1 MTVSLL
7 RSENCRKLG
16 REALKSR
23 TCSIPV
29 RINPKPS
36 WNDEHLAII
45 KKMLKNVTIL
55 LRADLQ
61 GWLNGLRRGGETWRK
76 AALKGIGYLV
86 FIVALS
92 VLGNSLFTHLRL
104 TEAEPTLLL
113 GVINGFMLFG
123 IIVVAKELMES
134 SLKSLYEAPDTALL
148 HAAPIQPVAIFG
160 YKFIHLTITR
170 FLSIFCFLGPPWV
183 AFGLIFGLPWHFY
196 VVLFPV
202 CLCLLVMIASYVT
215 ISVMLIARFFSSGW
229 LLATLKVLGTAI
241 GVTVGFLLSL
251 TLFFE
256 FEPIHIKQL
265 LLNWASERTADTAAS
280 WYPHEWI
287 GKLLLSWVTESTI
300 GVRLRWALGGFGGS
314 LAAAGVATLVAQLIY
329 QRGWENIRHLKAK
342 RKPVRSTNGSKASH
356 LERMRRT
363 LGRGK
368 IRSMMLKDFLIF
380 VRHSGRLIAI
390 VMLTLF
396 LVVHIAILLVHEGSA
411 DTNAGL
417 VLTVQI
423 VLYSMLITFGISC
436 NGLRDEAKTWWML
449 KASPVTPKLVF
460 TSKFLTALLCALV
473 YAEFWSLFA
482 VCLLRI
488 PRDAW
493 IPVML
498 TPILTLPTACALN
511 TAIGTLPWMAEL
523 THQPKPILRA
533 LTFTV
538 TLIIDVALVLA
549 PVIAWYTE
557 SLIAFVGLVILF
569 AGVFGISYRWGIGN
583 LRRLL
588 VAQ

>member
-1 MTVSLL
+1 
-7 RSENCRKLG
+7 
-16 REALKSR
+16 
-23 TCSIPV
+23 
-29 RINPKPS
+29 
-36 WNDEHLAII
+36 
-45 KKMLKNVTIL
+45 MLKNVTIL

-61 GWLNGLRRGGETWRK
+61 GWLNGLRGGGEAWRK
-76 AALKGIGYLV
+76 AALKGVGYLV

-104 TEAEPTLLL
+104 TAAEPRLLL
-113 GVINGFMLFG
+113 GVINGFMIFG

-148 HAAPIQPVAIFG
+148 HAAPIQPIAIFG
-160 YKFIHLTITR
+160 YKLIHLTLSR
-170 FLSIFCFLGPPWV
+170 FLSILCFLGPPWI
-183 AFGLIFGLPWHFY
+183 AFGLIFELPWHFY
-196 VVLFPV
+196 AVLFPV

-215 ISVMLIARFFSSGW
+215 ISVMLIARFFSAGW
-229 LLATLKVLGTAI
+229 LLGTLKVLGTAI

-251 TLFFE
+251 TLFFQ
-256 FEPIHIKQL
+256 FEPIHIKQF
-265 LLNWASERTADTAAS
+265 LLNWASERTTDTTAS

-300 GVRLRWALGGFGGS
+300 GVRLRWAFGGIAGS
-314 LAAAGVATLVAQLIY
+314 LAAAGGAMLVAQLIY
-329 QRGWENIRHLKAK
+329 QRGWENIRQLKVSK
-342 RKPVRSTNGSKASH
+342 RKSVRNTHDSKTSY

-368 IRSMMLKDFLIF
+368 VRSMMLKDFLIF

-396 LVVHIAILLVHEGSA
+396 LVVHIAILLGQEGRA
-411 DTNAGL
+411 DANAGL

-436 NGLRDEAKTWWML
+436 NGFRDEAKTWWML
-449 KASPVTPKLVF
+449 KTSPVTPNLVF
-460 TSKFLTALLCALV
+460 TSKFLTALLCALL

-482 VCLLRI
+482 VCLLQI
-488 PRDAW
+488 PKDTW
-493 IPVML
+493 MPVML
-498 TPILTLPTACALN
+498 TPLLTLPTACALN
-511 TAIGTLPWMAEL
+511 TAVGTLSWMAEL
-523 THQPKPILRA
+523 TQQPKHVLRV

-549 PVIAWYTE
+549 LVIAWYTE
-557 SLIAFVGLVILF
+557 SLIAFIGLVVLL
-569 AGVFGISYRWGIGN
+569 AGIFTISYRWGIGN
-583 LRRLL
+583 LRKLL
-588 VAQ
+588 VAQQ

>member
-1 MTVSLL
+1 ML
-7 RSENCRKLG
+7 R
-16 REALKSR
+16 
-23 TCSIPV
+23 
-29 RINPKPS
+29 
-36 WNDEHLAII
+36 
-45 KKMLKNVTIL
+45 NVIIL

-61 GWLNGLRRGGETWRK
+61 GWLNGLRRGGEAWRK
-76 AALKGIGYLV
+76 AVLKGIGYLV

-113 GVINGFMLFG
+113 GVINGFMIFG

-148 HAAPIQPVAIFG
+148 HAAPIQPVGIFG

-170 FLSIFCFLGPPWV
+170 FLSILCFLGPPWI
-183 AFGLIFGLPWHFY
+183 AFGLIFELPWHFY
-196 VVLFPV
+196 AVLFPV
-202 CLCLLVMIASYVT
+202 CLCLLVMIASYVA

-229 LLATLKVLGTAI
+229 LLSTLKVLGTAI

-256 FEPIHIKQL
+256 FEPTHIKQF
-265 LLNWASERTADTAAS
+265 LLNWASERKADTTAS

-300 GVRLRWALGGFGGS
+300 AARLRWALGGIGGS
-314 LAAAGVATLVAQLIY
+314 LAAAGMATLVAQLIY
-329 QRGWENIRHLKAK
+329 QRGWENIRQLKVSK
-342 RKPVRSTNGSKASH
+342 RRPVRNTVVPQVSSIDLRHSKASH
-356 LERMRRT
+356 LKRMWRT
-363 LGRGK
+363 LRRGR
-368 IRSMMLKDFLIF
+368 IQSMMLKDFLIF

-396 LVVHIAILLVHEGSA
+396 LVVHIAILFVQEGHA
-411 DTNAGL
+411 DVNAGL

-449 KASPVTPKLVF
+449 KVSPVTPKLVF
-460 TSKFLTALLCALV
+460 TSKFLTALLCALI
-473 YAEFWSLFA
+473 YAEFWSVFA
-482 VCLLRI
+482 VGLLRI
-488 PRDAW
+488 PKDAW
-493 IPVML
+493 IPAML
-498 TPILTLPTACALN
+498 TPVLTLPTACAVN
-511 TAIGTLPWMAEL
+511 TTIGTLPWMAEL
-523 THQPKPILRA
+523 THWGNTQAKTPKPVLRV

-538 TLIIDVALVLA
+538 TLVVDIALVLA

-557 SLIAFVGLVILF
+557 SFIAFIGLLILF
-569 AGVFGISYRWGIGN
+569 VGIFIISYRWGIGN

-588 VAQ
+588 IARQ

>member
-1 MTVSLL
+1 
-7 RSENCRKLG
+7 
-16 REALKSR
+16 
-23 TCSIPV
+23 
-29 RINPKPS
+29 
-36 WNDEHLAII
+36 
-45 KKMLKNVTIL
+45 MLKNVAIL
-55 LRADLQ
+55 LRADWQ
-61 GWLNGLRRGGETWRK
+61 GWLNGLRYGGEAWRK
-76 AALKGIGYLV
+76 VALKGIGYLV

-104 TEAEPTLLL
+104 TEAEPTLMLS
-113 GVINGFMLFG
+113 VINGFMVFG

-134 SLKSLYEAPDTALL
+134 SLKSLYEAPDTTLL
-148 HAAPIQPVAIFG
+148 HAAPIQPIAIFG
-160 YKFIHLTITR
+160 YKFIHLTIAR
-170 FLSIFCFLGPPWV
+170 FLSILCFLGPPWV
-183 AFGLIFGLPWHFY
+183 AFGLIFELPWHFY
-196 VVLFPV
+196 AVLFPV
-202 CLCLLVMIASYVT
+202 CLCLLLMIASYVT

-229 LLATLKVLGTAI
+229 LLATLKMLGTAI

-256 FEPIHIKQL
+256 FEPIRIKQF
-265 LLNWASERTADTAAS
+265 LLNWASERTTDTAAS

-300 GVRLRWALGGFGGS
+300 GVRLRWALGGISGS
-314 LAAAGVATLVAQLIY
+314 LAAVGMATLVAQLIY
-329 QRGWENIRHLKAK
+329 QRGWENIRQLKVSR
-342 RKPVRSTNGSKASH
+342 RKPLRSIDDAKASH
-356 LERMRRT
+356 LERMWRT
-363 LGRGK
+363 LGRGR

-380 VRHSGRLIAI
+380 VRHSGRLIAV

-396 LVVHIAILLVHEGSA
+396 LVIHIAILFAHEGSA
-411 DTNAGL
+411 DVNAGL

-460 TSKFLTALLCALV
+460 TSKFLTALLCALM

-493 IPVML
+493 IPMLL
-498 TPILTLPTACALN
+498 TPVLTLPTACAMN

-523 THQPKPILRA
+523 THESKPILRV

-538 TLIIDVALVLA
+538 TLIVDVVLVLA

-557 SLIAFVGLVILF
+557 SFIAFIGLVILLV
-569 AGVFGISYRWGIGN
+569 GVFALSYRWGIGN
-583 LRRLL
+583 LGRLL
-588 VAQ
+588 IAQQ

>member
-1 MTVSLL
+1 MS
-7 RSENCRKLG
+7 
-16 REALKSR
+16 
-23 TCSIPV
+23 
-29 RINPKPS
+29 
-36 WNDEHLAII
+36 
-45 KKMLKNVTIL
+45 KNVIIL

-61 GWLNGLRRGGETWRK
+61 GWLNGLRRDGEAWRK

-86 FIVALS
+86 FIIALS

-104 TEAEPTLLL
+104 TEAEPALLL
-113 GVINGFMLFG
+113 GVINGFMIFG

-134 SLKSLYEAPDTALL
+134 SLKSLYEAPNTALL
-148 HAAPIQPVAIFG
+148 HAAPIQPIAIFG
-160 YKFIHLTITR
+160 YKLIHLTITR
-170 FLSIFCFLGPPWV
+170 FLSILCFLGPPWV
-183 AFGLIFGLPWHFY
+183 AFGLIFELPWHFY
-196 VVLFPV
+196 AILFPV
-202 CLCLLVMIASYVT
+202 CLCLLIMIASYVT
-215 ISVMLIARFFSSGW
+215 IGVMLIARFFSSGW
-229 LLATLKVLGTAI
+229 LLAALKVLGTAI

-251 TLFFE
+251 ILFFE
-256 FEPIHIKQL
+256 FEPIHIKQFL
-265 LLNWASERTADTAAS
+265 LDWVSGRTRDTTAS

-300 GVRLRWALGGFGGS
+300 GVRLRWALGGIGGS
-314 LAAAGVATLVAQLIY
+314 LAAAGMAALVAQLIY
-329 QRGWENIRHLKAK
+329 QRGWENIRQLKVSK
-342 RKPVRSTNGSKASH
+342 RKSVRSTNDSKTSP
-356 LERMRRT
+356 LERIRRT
-363 LGRGK
+363 FGRGK

-396 LVVHIAILLVHEGSA
+396 LVVHIAILFMQEGRA
-411 DTNAGL
+411 DANAGL

-436 NGLRDEAKTWWML
+436 NGFRDEAKPWWML
-449 KASPVTPKLVF
+449 RVAPVTPRLVF
-460 TSKFLTALLCALV
+460 TSKFMAALLCALV

-482 VCLLRI
+482 VCLLQI

-493 IPVML
+493 MPVML

-523 THQPKPILRA
+523 TYQPKPILRV

-538 TLIIDVALVLA
+538 TLIIDVVLVLA
-549 PVIAWYTE
+549 LVIAWYVE
-557 SLIAFVGLVILF
+557 SLIAFVGLVILLV
-569 AGVFGISYRWGIGN
+569 GVFGISYRWGIGN

-588 VAQ
+588 VAQQ

>member
-1 MTVSLL
+1 ML
-7 RSENCRKLG
+7 R
-16 REALKSR
+16 
-23 TCSIPV
+23 
-29 RINPKPS
+29 
-36 WNDEHLAII
+36 
-45 KKMLKNVTIL
+45 NVIIL

-61 GWLNGLRRGGETWRK
+61 GELNGLRHGGEAWRK

-104 TEAEPTLLL
+104 TEAEPTLTL
-113 GVINGFMLFG
+113 GVINGFIVFG

-148 HAAPIQPVAIFG
+148 HAAPIQSVAIFG

-170 FLSIFCFLGPPWV
+170 FLSILCFLGPPWI
-183 AFGLIFGLPWHFY
+183 AFGLIFELPWHFY
-196 VVLFPV
+196 AVLFPV
-202 CLCLLVMIASYVT
+202 CVCLLVMIASYVT

-229 LLATLKVLGTAI
+229 LLGTLKVLGTAI
-241 GVTVGFLLSL
+241 GVAVGFLLSL

-256 FEPIHIKQL
+256 FEPIHIKQF
-265 LLNWASERTADTAAS
+265 LLNWATERTTDTTAS

-287 GKLLLSWVTESTI
+287 GKLLLSWVTEASI
-300 GVRLRWALGGFGGS
+300 GIRLRWALGGFGGS
-314 LAAAGVATLVAQLIY
+314 LVSAGVAMLVAQLTY
-329 QRGWENIRHLKAK
+329 QRGWENIRQLKSK
-342 RKPVRSTNGSKASH
+342 RKPVRSTNGAKTSH
-356 LERMRRT
+356 LERMRRV

-368 IRSMMLKDFLIF
+368 VRAMMLKDFLIF

-396 LVVHIAILLVHEGSA
+396 LVVHIAILLVHGEGT

-423 VLYSMLITFGISC
+423 VLYSMLITYGISC

-449 KASPVTPKLVF
+449 KAAPVTPKLVF
-460 TSKFLTALLCALV
+460 TSKFLTALLCALI
-473 YAEFWSLFA
+473 YAEFWALFA
-482 VCLLRI
+482 VGLLRI
-488 PRDAW
+488 SGNAM

-498 TPILTLPTACALN
+498 TPILTLPSACAVN

-523 THQPKPILRA
+523 THWGNTLSKTPKPVLRV

-538 TLIIDVALVLA
+538 TLMVDIVLVLA

-557 SLIAFVGLVILF
+557 SLVVFIGLVILL
-569 AGVFGISYRWGIGN
+569 AGVFVMSYRWGIAN

-588 VAQ
+588 VAQQ

>member
-1 MTVSLL
+1 ML
-7 RSENCRKLG
+7 R
-16 REALKSR
+16 
-23 TCSIPV
+23 
-29 RINPKPS
+29 
-36 WNDEHLAII
+36 
-45 KKMLKNVTIL
+45 NVIIL

-61 GWLNGLRRGGETWRK
+61 GWLNGVRRGGEAWRK

-104 TEAEPTLLL
+104 TEAEPTLML
-113 GVINGFMLFG
+113 GVINGFMIFG

-148 HAAPIQPVAIFG
+148 HAAPIQPVTIFG

-170 FLSIFCFLGPPWV
+170 FLSILCFLGPPWV
-183 AFGLIFGLPWHFY
+183 AFGLIFELPWHFY

-202 CLCLLVMIASYVT
+202 CLCLLVMIASYVA

-251 TLFFE
+251 TLFVE
-256 FEPIHIKQL
+256 FEPIHIKQF
-265 LLNWASERTADTAAS
+265 LLNWASERKADTTAS

-287 GKLLLSWVTESTI
+287 GKLLLSWVAESTI
-300 GVRLRWALGGFGGS
+300 AVRLRWALGGIGGS
-314 LAAAGVATLVAQLIY
+314 FAAAGMATLVAQLIY
-329 QRGWENIRHLKAK
+329 QRGWENIRQLKVSK
-342 RKPVRSTNGSKASH
+342 RRSVRNTVVPQVSSIDLRHSKASH
-356 LERMRRT
+356 LKRMWRT
-363 LGRGK
+363 LRRGR
-368 IRSMMLKDFLIF
+368 IQSMMLKDFLIF

-390 VMLTLF
+390 AMLTLF
-396 LVVHIAILLVHEGSA
+396 LVVHIAILFVQEGSA
-411 DTNAGL
+411 DVNAGL

-449 KASPVTPKLVF
+449 KVSPVTPKLVF
-460 TSKFLTALLCALV
+460 TSKFLTALLCALI
-473 YAEFWSLFA
+473 YAEFWSVFA
-482 VCLLRI
+482 VGLLRI

-493 IPVML
+493 IPAML
-498 TPILTLPTACALN
+498 TPVLTLPTACAVN
-511 TAIGTLPWMAEL
+511 TTIGTLPWMAEL
-523 THQPKPILRA
+523 THQPKPVLRV

-538 TLIIDVALVLA
+538 VLVVDIALVLA

-557 SLIAFVGLVILF
+557 SFIAFIGLLILF
-569 AGVFGISYRWGIGN
+569 VGIFIISYRWGIGN
-583 LRRLL
+583 LRALL
-588 VAQ
+588 IARQ

>member
-1 MTVSLL
+1 
-7 RSENCRKLG
+7 
-16 REALKSR
+16 
-23 TCSIPV
+23 
-29 RINPKPS
+29 
-36 WNDEHLAII
+36 
-45 KKMLKNVTIL
+45 MLKNVVIL

-61 GWLNGLRRGGETWRK
+61 GWLNGLRRGGEAWRK
-76 AALKGIGYLV
+76 ATLKGVGYLV

-104 TEAEPTLLL
+104 TAAEPALLL
-113 GVINGFMLFG
+113 GVINGFMIFG

-134 SLKSLYEAPDTALL
+134 SLKSLYEAPNTALL
-148 HAAPIQPVAIFG
+148 HTAPIQPIAIFG
-160 YKFIHLTITR
+160 YKLIHLTITR
-170 FLSIFCFLGPPWV
+170 FLSILCFLGPPWV
-183 AFGLIFGLPWHFY
+183 AFGLIFELPWHFY
-196 VVLFPV
+196 AILFPV
-202 CLCLLVMIASYVT
+202 CLCLLIMIASYVT
-215 ISVMLIARFFSSGW
+215 IGVMLIARFFSSGW

-241 GVTVGFLLSL
+241 GVAVGFLLSL

-256 FEPIHIKQL
+256 FEPIHIKQFL
-265 LLNWASERTADTAAS
+265 LDWVSERTTDTTAS

-300 GVRLRWALGGFGGS
+300 GVRLRWVLGGIGGS
-314 LAAAGVATLVAQLIY
+314 LAAAGMATLVAQLIY
-329 QRGWENIRHLKAK
+329 QRGWENIRQLKVSK
-342 RKPVRSTNGSKASH
+342 RKSVRSLIVPQTSIGFPQSKGSR
-356 LERMRRT
+356 LERIRRM

-380 VRHSGRLIAI
+380 VKHSGRLIAI

-396 LVVHIAILLVHEGSA
+396 LVVHIAILLVQEGSA
-411 DTNAGL
+411 DANAGL

-436 NGLRDEAKTWWML
+436 NGFRDEAKTWWML
-449 KASPVTPKLVF
+449 RTAPVTPRLVF
-460 TSKFLTALLCALV
+460 TSKFMAALLCALV

-482 VCLLRI
+482 VGLLQI

-493 IPVML
+493 MPVML

-523 THQPKPILRA
+523 TYQSKPILRV

-538 TLIIDVALVLA
+538 TLIIDVVLVLA
-549 PVIAWYTE
+549 LVIAWYTE
-557 SLIAFVGLVILF
+557 SFIVFVGLVIFL

-588 VAQ
+588 IAQ

>member
-1 MTVSLL
+1 
-7 RSENCRKLG
+7 
-16 REALKSR
+16 
-23 TCSIPV
+23 
-29 RINPKPS
+29 
-36 WNDEHLAII
+36 
-45 KKMLKNVTIL
+45 MLKNVTIL
-55 LRADLQ
+55 LKADLQ
-61 GWLNGLRRGGETWRK
+61 GWLNGLRRGGEAWRK

-104 TEAEPTLLL
+104 TEAEPTLML
-113 GVINGFMLFG
+113 GVINGFMVFG

-160 YKFIHLTITR
+160 YKFIHLTIAR

-183 AFGLIFGLPWHFY
+183 AFGLIFELPWHFY
-196 VVLFPV
+196 AVLFPV
-202 CLCLLVMIASYVT
+202 CLCLLVMIASYVV

-229 LLATLKVLGTAI
+229 LLATLKVLGTAV

-256 FEPIHIKQL
+256 FEPIHIKQFL
-265 LLNWASERTADTAAS
+265 FNWASERTANTTAS

-300 GVRLRWALGGFGGS
+300 GIRLKWALGGIGGS
-314 LAAAGVATLVAQLIY
+314 LAAAGMAILVAQLIY
-329 QRGWENIRHLKAK
+329 QRGWENIRQLKAK
-342 RKPVRSTNGSKASH
+342 RRPVRSTDDSKASH
-356 LERMRRT
+356 LERMWRT
-363 LGRGK
+363 FGRGR

-380 VRHSGRLIAI
+380 VRHSGRLIAV

-396 LVVHIAILLVHEGSA
+396 LVIHIAILLGHEGGT
-411 DTNAGL
+411 DVNAAL

-460 TSKFLTALLCALV
+460 TSKFLTALLCALI

-493 IPVML
+493 MLVML
-498 TPILTLPTACALN
+498 TPILTLPTACAVN
-511 TAIGTLPWMAEL
+511 TTVGTLPWMAEL
-523 THQPKPILRA
+523 THQPKPILRV

-538 TLIIDVALVLA
+538 TLIVDVALVLA

-557 SLIAFVGLVILF
+557 SFIAFIGLVILL
-569 AGVFGISYRWGIGN
+569 AGVFALSYRWGIGN

-588 VAQ
+588 VAQQFF

>member
-1 MTVSLL
+1 MS
-7 RSENCRKLG
+7 
-16 REALKSR
+16 
-23 TCSIPV
+23 
-29 RINPKPS
+29 
-36 WNDEHLAII
+36 
-45 KKMLKNVTIL
+45 KNVIIL

-61 GWLNGLRRGGETWRK
+61 GWLNGLRRGGEAWRK
-76 AALKGIGYLV
+76 AALKGVGYLV

-104 TEAEPTLLL
+104 TEAEPALLL
-113 GVINGFMLFG
+113 GVINGFMIFG

-134 SLKSLYEAPDTALL
+134 SLKSLYEAPNTALL
-148 HAAPIQPVAIFG
+148 HAAPIQPIAIFG
-160 YKFIHLTITR
+160 YKLIHLTITR
-170 FLSIFCFLGPPWV
+170 FLSILCFLGPPWV
-183 AFGLIFGLPWHFY
+183 AFGLIFELPWHFY
-196 VVLFPV
+196 AILFPV
-202 CLCLLVMIASYVT
+202 CLCLLIMIASYVT
-215 ISVMLIARFFSSGW
+215 IGVMLIARFFSSGW

-256 FEPIHIKQL
+256 FEPIHIKQFL
-265 LLNWASERTADTAAS
+265 LDWVSGRTTDTTAS

-287 GKLLLSWVTESTI
+287 GKLLLGWVTESTI
-300 GVRLRWALGGFGGS
+300 GVRLRWVLGGIGGS
-314 LAAAGVATLVAQLIY
+314 LVAAGMATLVAQLIY
-329 QRGWENIRHLKAK
+329 QRGWENIRQLKVSK
-342 RKPVRSTNGSKASH
+342 RKSVRSTIVPQTSIDFRQSKGSR
-356 LERMRRT
+356 LERIRGT

-396 LVVHIAILLVHEGSA
+396 LVVHIAILLVQESSA
-411 DTNAGL
+411 DANAGL

-436 NGLRDEAKTWWML
+436 NGFRDEAKTWWML
-449 KASPVTPKLVF
+449 RAAPVTPGLVF
-460 TSKFLTALLCALV
+460 TSKFMAALLCALV

-482 VCLLRI
+482 VGLLQI

-493 IPVML
+493 MPVML

-523 THQPKPILRA
+523 TYQTKPILRV

-538 TLIIDVALVLA
+538 TLIIDVTLVLA
-549 PVIAWYTE
+549 LVIAWYME
-557 SLIAFVGLVILF
+557 SLIAFVGLVILLAGIF
-569 AGVFGISYRWGIGN
+569 AISYRWGIGN
-583 LRRLL
+583 LRKLL
-588 VAQ
+588 VAQQFF

>member
-1 MTVSLL
+1 ML
-7 RSENCRKLG
+7 R
-16 REALKSR
+16 
-23 TCSIPV
+23 
-29 RINPKPS
+29 
-36 WNDEHLAII
+36 
-45 KKMLKNVTIL
+45 NVIIL

-61 GWLNGLRRGGETWRK
+61 GWLNGLSRGGEAWRK
-76 AALKGIGYLV
+76 ATLKGIGYLV

-92 VLGNSLFTHLRL
+92 VLGNSLFAHLRR
-104 TEAEPTLLL
+104 TEAEPRLLL

-148 HAAPIQPVAIFG
+148 HAAPIQPLAIFG
-160 YKFIHLTITR
+160 YKFIHLTLTR
-170 FLSIFCFLGPPWV
+170 FLSILCFLGPPWV
-183 AFGLIFGLPWHFY
+183 AFGLIFKLPWHFY
-196 VVLFPV
+196 AVLFPV
-202 CLCLLVMIASYVT
+202 CLCLLLMIASYVT
-215 ISVMLIARFFSSGW
+215 VSVMLIARFFSSGW

-241 GVTVGFLLSL
+241 GVAVGFLLSL

-256 FEPIHIKQL
+256 FEPIHLKQL
-265 LLNWASERTADTAAS
+265 LLDWASERTTDTTAS

-300 GVRLRWALGGFGGS
+300 GVRLRWALGGVGGS
-314 LAAAGVATLVAQLIY
+314 LTAVGVAVLVAQLMY
-329 QRGWENIRHLKAK
+329 QRGWENIRQLKVSK
-342 RKPVRSTNGSKASH
+342 RKSVRRTNASQASY
-356 LERMRRT
+356 LERMR
-363 LGRGK
+363 LAIGRGK

-390 VMLTLF
+390 AMLTLF
-396 LVVHIAILLVHEGSA
+396 LVVHIAILLVQEGSA

-449 KASPVTPKLVF
+449 KAAPVTSRLVF
-460 TSKFLTALLCALV
+460 TSKFLTAFLCALV

-482 VCLLRI
+482 VCLLRM
-488 PRDAW
+488 PKDTW
-493 IPVML
+493 MPVLL
-498 TPILTLPTACALN
+498 TPLLTLPTACALN
-511 TAIGTLPWMAEL
+511 TAVGTLSWMAEL
-523 THQPKPILRA
+523 TTTLSKTRKPILRV

-549 PVIAWYTE
+549 VVIAWYTE
-557 SLIAFVGLVILF
+557 SFVVFVGLVILLV
-569 AGVFGISYRWGIGN
+569 GVFGISYRWGIGN
-583 LRRLL
+583 LHKLL
-588 VAQ
+588 VAQQFF